1 MKRSS
6 ASLTDHLVDFA
17 WSAWAEL
24 GVSGWKRHRA
34 ERCIDPEALILLTG
48 SLGDADPR
56 LRDESLDWCAR
67 FRDLLSRSRLAFL
80 HKTWPEAPAW
90 RGYASA
96 LSGAT
101 GELWPGTGA
110 PRHTELTGRSR
121 LVLQDRPA
129 LVALRLRA
137 AFGATARTEVVR
149 VLLLAESGRGLGAAE
164 IAEEAGCTKRNA
176 AESLVG
182 LSRAGLVTST
192 RTPRAD
198 LYRISHRDELE
209 EVFGPLPGAR
219 SSFLATCRA
228 AWILANGL
236 DRLASA
242 PASVRS
248 VEARQVL
255 SAALPDLHRLGETPI
270 TPAPGIEA
278 WPALQEWTRRWIER
292 TASGADAE
300 AFTSQR
306 SHRGRSLPRH
316 GR

>member
-6 ASLTDHLVDFA
+6 ASLTDPLVDFA
-17 WSAWAEL
+17 WIAWAEL
-24 GVSGWKRHRA
+24 GVSGWKRRHS
-34 ERCIDPEALILLTG
+34 EGCIDPEALILLTG

-80 HKTWPEAPAW
+80 HKSWPEAPGW
-90 RGYASA
+90 REYASA

-101 GELWPGTGA
+101 GERWPGAGA
-110 PRHTELTGRSR
+110 VHHPKLSGKSR

-129 LVALRLRA
+129 LVGLRLRA

-149 VLLLAESGRGLGAAE
+149 VLLLAESRSGSSAAE

-176 AESLVG
+176 AEALVG
-182 LSRAGLVTST
+182 LARAGLVAST

-198 LYRISHRDELE
+198 LYRISHRDPLE
-209 EVFGPLPGAR
+209 EVFGPLPR
-219 SSFLATCRA
+219 TRTSFLATCRA
-228 AWILANGL
+228 AWLLSRGV

-242 PASVRS
+242 PNAVRS

-255 SAALPDLHRLGETPI
+255 SAVLPDLHRLGEPLVV
-270 TPAPGIEA
+270 PPPGREA
-278 WPALQEWTRRWIER
+278 WPALRELARIWKQRL
-292 TASGADAE
+292 ASGAGAQ
-300 AFTSQR
+300 ALASPR
-306 SHRGRSLPRH
+306 SHRKRSWLRDSP
-316 GR
+316 